1 MLGLCPQ
8 DFDEAKSQVSHG
20 ETVRETANMLSFCAE
35 VIGIRDDLFVGQGH
49 TYQVETGTAL
59 QHGFE
64 VSYINKQI

>member
-1 MLGLCPQ
+1 MLGLNPQ

-49 TYQVETGTAL
+49 TYQLETGSAL

-64 VSYINKQI
+64 VILLQRTS